1 MRFGLVNHAAILAV
15 TEVGVDGTQSV
26 SNWTLSNF
34 SLFSASHDWL
44 FGDNVFKQI
53 GVHFIPPGQLITS
66 DVRVTS
72 QLVKMVLRVLIS
84 GVPFGE
90 FTTGN
95 GGTIAS
101 MRHQETVE

>member
-72 QLVKMVLRVLIS
+72 QLVKMVLRIPIS
-84 GVPFGE
+84 GVPYGDV
-90 FTTGN
+90 TSVN
-95 GGTIAS
+95 GATLVS
-101 MRHQETVE
+101 VRHQETVE